1 MAIGTAADVCQP
13 LFLILASSRRPFM
26 TAPMRFTC
34 LPVVILLMLAVSG
47 CGFMKE
53 SRIQVGAVERIF
65 HLRYVTSIKDCE
77 IGDEYRLWIPV
88 PHDDPHQKIDG
99 MKVRS
104 PVEGSLYTENRF
116 GNSMYYFEGI
126 CSASQLDFT
135 IEYDVT
141 RHTYIVDSAP
151 VSAQETDINYPG
163 LMALYLQPSSLCY
176 VTPVV
181 KREAEIL
188 TTGKESV
195 AEIARSF
202 FDHVLKN
209 MSYGK
214 SHPGWGRGDITHACD
229 VGMGNCTDFHTY
241 FNALCLASGIP
252 SRFQIGMWGKYYP
265 VNGEYKAAGYHCW
278 CEFHVP
284 GKGWVPV
291 DLSEADRDPNNID
304 RYFASHTGNRVTLST
319 GRDLILMPRQAGPP
333 INYFVNPYVE
343 MNGQLYDKVSK
354 NCFWTDSIG
363 SE

>member
-1 MAIGTAADVCQP
+1 MAAAV
-13 LFLILASSRRPFM
+13 
-26 TAPMRFTC
+26 RFTC
-34 LPVVILLMLAVSG
+34 SSLIILLMLAASG

-53 SRIQVGAVERIF
+53 SRIQVGAVERAF

-99 MKVRS
+99 LKIRG
-104 PVEGSLYTENRF
+104 PVDGSLFTEKQF

-141 RHTYIVDSAP
+141 RHTYMVDTAP
-151 VSAQETDINYPG
+151 GSEQVTDIDYPV
-163 LMALYLQPSSLCY
+163 LMDLYLKPSSLCY
-176 VTPVV
+176 VTPKV
-181 KREAEIL
+181 KREAELL
-188 TTGKESV
+188 THGKTAVVEK
-195 AEIARSF
+195 ARSF

-209 MSYGK
+209 MSYDR
-214 SHPGWGRGDITHACD
+214 SHSGWGRGDITHACD

-241 FNALCLASGIP
+241 FSALCLASGIP

-265 VNGEYKAAGYHCW
+265 VNGEYKTAGYHCW

-284 GKGWVPV
+284 GTGWVPV
-291 DLSEADRDPNNID
+291 DLSEADRDPKQLD
-304 RYFASHTGNRVTLST
+304 RYFGSHTGNRVTLST
-319 GRDLILMPRQAGPP
+319 GRDLTLMPPQAGPA
-333 INYFVNPYVE
+333 INYFVNPYAE
-343 MNGQLYDKVSK
+343 INGHPYDQVSK
-354 NCFWTDSIG
+354 NCFWTDNTG